1 MLWCLVLCGWTKVTE
16 ILSIRLEK
24 QSLGSDLVLMSL
36 KLNKSNKKPFKLC
49 SCMPLFSHISLNVCT
64 VGVVYPEQ
72 QVYHLSAV
80 LHFLLHYYISWAI
93 TSRYV
98 LGGIWGKKRLFMSYN
113 ESILSFSRILD
124 WLSVTTQKKNM
135 SFAETKYLIILLHW

>member
-1 MLWCLVLCGWTKVTE
+1 MTE
-16 ILSIRLEK
+16 ILSIRVEK

-36 KLNKSNKKPFKLC
+36 KLNKSKKKKTFKLC

-80 LHFLLHYYISWAI
+80 LHFLLHYYIS
-93 TSRYV
+93 
-98 LGGIWGKKRLFMSYN
+98 
-113 ESILSFSRILD
+113 
-124 WLSVTTQKKNM
+124 
-135 SFAETKYLIILLHW
+135 